1 MCKTLEEII
10 RGELMG
16 LKEIGNMDFETLDDM
31 VGDSISDNRNL
42 YYIESKTNMLS
53 LIRKKYFWKSQQKK
67 NYNGRWGVN
76 MTVMEN
82 FGSIE
87 IEDLAQ
93 VLV

>member
-53 LIRKKYFWKSQQKK
+53 LIRKNISGTPNRKRIIM
-67 NYNGRWGVN
+67 GGGV
-76 MTVMEN
+76 
-82 FGSIE
+82 
-87 IEDLAQ
+87 
-93 VLV
+93 